1 MKTKYRLKKDL
12 PTIKAGAIF
21 TSEMYNRDG
30 GEDADVDVLE
40 FGEYELRRDAIDN
53 FSEWFEEVKEPRYRK
68 RRIKKIFGEIVVV
81 NYRAIKTL
89 YLPGGEYT
97 YEHEFAYG
105 MNPGQEAEF
114 TVRRNDVDTM
124 ISYLNQM
131 VDLGYIEIKDDEN
144 IVWEDEDES

>member
-1 MKTKYRLKKDL
+1 MKAKYKLKKDL

-30 GEDADVDVLE
+30 GEDADVEVLE

-68 RRIKKIFGEIVVV
+68 QRIKKIFGEIVVV

-89 YLPGGEYT
+89 YLPGGEYA
-97 YEHEFAYG
+97 YEHEFTYR

-144 IVWEDEDES
+144 IVWEDENES